1 MSRRTQKVGLGARFG
16 PRYGVSVRRRATSV
30 LKRLKQSYTCPVCQ
44 YQKVSRQAPGV
55 WKCGKCEHTFAG
67 GVWEPFTRAT
77 VANQRIIRRS
87 VEGATATDMAVIAQ
101 QAAVEFERQRA
112 EEAEMTDS
120 PLAEVTTEGDDDAA
134 SEEEE

>member
-1 MSRRTQKVGLGARFG
+1 MSRRTQKVGIGARFG

-30 LKRLKQSYTCPVCQ
+30 LKRVRQSYTCPVCQ
-44 YQKVSRQAPGV
+44 YQKVKRVAAGV
-55 WKCGKCEHTFAG
+55 WTCKKCDHTFAG

-112 EEAEMTDS
+112 ESAKDSDS
-120 PLAEVTTEGDDDAA
+120 PLVEVATEGDDDAT
-134 SEEEE
+134 SEEE

>member
-1 MSRRTQKVGLGARFG
+1 MSRRTQKAGIGARFG

-44 YQKVSRQAPGV
+44 YQKVKRVAAGV
-55 WKCGKCEHTFAG
+55 WSCKKCDHTFAG

-87 VEGATATDMAVIAQ
+87 IEGATATDMAVIAQ
-101 QAAVEFERQRA
+101 QAAVDFERQRA
-112 EEAEMTDS
+112 EATGGSDS
-120 PLAEVTTEGDDDAA
+120 PLAEVATEGDDDAA
-134 SEEEE
+134 NEEE

>member
-1 MSRRTQKVGLGARFG
+1 MSRRTQKVGIGARFG

-44 YQKVSRQAPGV
+44 YQKVKRVAAGV
-55 WKCGKCEHTFAG
+55 WSCKKCDHTFAG

-77 VANQRIIRRS
+77 VANQRIVRRS

-112 EEAEMTDS
+112 EADDDSDS
-120 PLAEVTTEGDDDAA
+120 PLAEVATEGEDDAT
-134 SEEEE
+134 SEEE

>member
-1 MSRRTQKVGLGARFG
+1 MSRRTQKVGIGARFG

-30 LKRLKQSYTCPVCQ
+30 LKRVRQSYTCPVCQ
-44 YQKVSRQAPGV
+44 YQKVKRVAAGV
-55 WKCGKCEHTFAG
+55 WTCKKCDHTFAG

-87 VEGATATDMAVIAQ
+87 IEGATATDMAVIAQ

-112 EEAEMTDS
+112 EAAEDSDS
-120 PLAEVTTEGDDDAA
+120 PLVEIATEGDDDAT
-134 SEEEE
+134 SEEE

>member
-30 LKRLKQSYTCPVCQ
+30 LKRVRQSYTCPVCQ
-44 YQKVSRQAPGV
+44 YQKVKRVAAGV
-55 WKCGKCEHTFAG
+55 WTCKKCDHTFAG
-67 GVWEPFTRAT
+67 GGWEPFTRAT

-112 EEAEMTDS
+112 EAAEDSDS
-120 PLAEVTTEGDDDAA
+120 PLVEIATEGDDDAT
-134 SEEEE
+134 SEEE

>member
-1 MSRRTQKVGLGARFG
+1 MSRRTQKVGIGARFG

-30 LKRLKQSYTCPVCQ
+30 LKRVRQSYTCPVCQ
-44 YQKVSRQAPGV
+44 YQKVKRVAAGV
-55 WKCGKCEHTFAG
+55 WTCKKCDHTFAG

-77 VANQRIIRRS
+77 VANDRIIRRS

-112 EEAEMTDS
+112 EAAEDSDS
-120 PLAEVTTEGDDDAA
+120 PLVEIATEGDDDAT
-134 SEEEE
+134 SEEE

>member
-30 LKRLKQSYTCPVCQ
+30 IKRVRQSYTCPVCQ
-44 YQKVSRQAPGV
+44 YQKVKRVAAGV
-55 WKCGKCEHTFAG
+55 WTCKKCDHTFAG

-112 EEAEMTDS
+112 EAAEDSDS
-120 PLAEVTTEGDDDAA
+120 PLVEIATEGDDDAT
-134 SEEEE
+134 SEEE

>member
-30 LKRLKQSYTCPVCQ
+30 LKRVRQSYTCPVCQ
-44 YQKVSRQAPGV
+44 YQKVKRVAAGV
-55 WKCGKCEHTFAG
+55 WTCKKCDHTFAG

-77 VANQRIIRRS
+77 VANDRIIRRS

-112 EEAEMTDS
+112 EAAEDSDS
-120 PLAEVTTEGDDDAA
+120 PLVEIATEGDDDAT
-134 SEEEE
+134 SEEE

>member
-30 LKRLKQSYTCPVCQ
+30 LKRVRQSYTCPVCQ
-44 YQKVSRQAPGV
+44 YQKVKRVAAGV
-55 WKCGKCEHTFAG
+55 WTCKKCDHTFAG

-77 VANQRIIRRS
+77 VANQRIVRRS
-87 VEGATATDMAVIAQ
+87 IEGATATDMAVIAQ

-112 EEAEMTDS
+112 EAAEDSDS
-120 PLAEVTTEGDDDAA
+120 PLVEIATEGDDDAT
-134 SEEEE
+134 SEEE

>member
-44 YQKVSRQAPGV
+44 YQKVKRVAAGV
-55 WKCGKCEHTFAG
+55 WTCKKCDHTFAG

-87 VEGATATDMAVIAQ
+87 IEGATATDMAVIAQ
-101 QAAVEFERQRA
+101 QAAVDFERQRA
-112 EEAEMTDS
+112 EATEGSDS
-120 PLAEVTTEGDDDAA
+120 PLAEVATEGDDDAA
-134 SEEEE
+134 NEEE

>member
-30 LKRLKQSYTCPVCQ
+30 LKRVRQSYTCPVCQ
-44 YQKVSRQAPGV
+44 YQKVKRVAAGV
-55 WKCGKCEHTFAG
+55 WTCKKCDHTFAG

-87 VEGATATDMAVIAQ
+87 IEGATATDMAVIAQ

-112 EEAEMTDS
+112 EAAEDSDS
-120 PLAEVTTEGDDDAA
+120 PLVEIATEGDDDAT
-134 SEEEE
+134 SEEE

>member
-30 LKRLKQSYTCPVCQ
+30 LKRVRQSYTCPVCQ
-44 YQKVSRQAPGV
+44 YQKVKRVAAGV
-55 WKCGKCEHTFAG
+55 WTCKKCDHTFAG

-112 EEAEMTDS
+112 ESAKDSDS
-120 PLAEVTTEGDDDAA
+120 PLVEVATEGDDDAT
-134 SEEEE
+134 SEEE

>member
-1 MSRRTQKVGLGARFG
+1 MSRRTQKVGIGARFG

-30 LKRLKQSYTCPVCQ
+30 LKRVRQSYTCPVCQ
-44 YQKVSRQAPGV
+44 YQKVKRVAAGV
-55 WKCGKCEHTFAG
+55 WTCKKCDHTFAG

-77 VANQRIIRRS
+77 VANQRIVRRS

-112 EEAEMTDS
+112 EAAEDSDS
-120 PLAEVTTEGDDDAA
+120 PLVEIATEGDDDAT
-134 SEEEE
+134 SEEE